1 MRANKAQKVVVGLY
15 AGIYLHPNQHTA
27 HTRSVSAITDAK
39 IVLLLIKPIAGEQI

>member
-1 MRANKAQKVVVGLY
+1 MRANKAGKVVVGLY

-39 IVLLLIKPIAGEQI
+39 IVLFLNKPIDGE